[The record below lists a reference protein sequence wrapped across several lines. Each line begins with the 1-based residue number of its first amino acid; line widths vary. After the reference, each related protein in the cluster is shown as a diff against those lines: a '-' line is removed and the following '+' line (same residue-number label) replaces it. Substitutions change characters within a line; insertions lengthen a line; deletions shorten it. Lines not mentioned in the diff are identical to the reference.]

1 MNEVDV
7 NTITYYN
14 ADGTVK
20 TNPAGKTGGDGSF
33 WSNLGST
40 LGSLLGTFVGT
51 KNQAT
56 VNQQNPYLPQYVNMG
71 GQNSNNMMMIAIVA
85 VIGIMF
91 MMFMFMGKK

>member
-20 TNPAGKTGGDGSF
+20 DKNAKKDGSF
-33 WSNLGST
+33 WSDLGAT
-40 LGSLLGTFVGT
+40 LGSLLGTFVST
-51 KNQAT
+51 KNQPT
-56 VNQQNPYLPQYVNMG
+56 VTQQNPYTPQYVNMG
-71 GQNSNNMMMIAIVA
+71 GQNNNMMMIAIVA
-85 VIGIMF
+85 VIGVMF

>member
-20 TNPAGKTGGDGSF
+20 TNQNAKADGSF
-33 WSNLGST
+33 WSDLGST
-40 LGSLLGTFVGT
+40 LGSLLGSFVGA
-51 KNQAT
+51 KNQPA
-56 VNQQNPYLPQYVNMG
+56 VNQQNPYSPPIINMG
-71 GQNSNNMMMIAIVA
+71 SQNNSMMMIAIVA
-85 VIGIMF
+85 VIGVMF